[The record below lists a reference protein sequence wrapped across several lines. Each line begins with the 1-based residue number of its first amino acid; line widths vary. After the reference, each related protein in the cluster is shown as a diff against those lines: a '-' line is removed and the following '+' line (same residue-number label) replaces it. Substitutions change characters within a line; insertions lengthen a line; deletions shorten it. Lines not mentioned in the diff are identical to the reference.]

1 MSDQFSTLSVVRPSN
16 ARVFEAAEYIATE
29 LYRMRIAVMQYKEK
43 FGQVRV
49 YTRFGWYDG
58 TDLVRP
64 SYSSIPAFGFLNYLL
79 RTSLVSAIVC
89 RLSLVAE
96 PLQQKWYKR
105 TYKKA
110 LAKFPDLRYAI
121 LAGADWPELL
131 GGL

>member
-1 MSDQFSTLSVVRPSN
+1 MSESFSTLSVVRPSN
-16 ARVFEAAEYIATE
+16 IRVFEAAEYIAKE

-49 YTRFGWYDG
+49 YVQFGWYDG

-64 SYSSIPAFGFLNYLL
+64 SYHSMPYVGLFNWLLTSDATRFL
-79 RTSLVSAIVC
+79 VE
-89 RLSLVAE
+89 RLSKVAE
-96 PLQQKWYKR
+96 PMQRRWYRR

-110 LAKFPDLRYAI
+110 LDKFPDLRYAI

-131 GGL
+131 KGL

>member
-1 MSDQFSTLSVVRPSN
+1 MSDFNTLSVVRPSN
-16 ARVFEAAEYIATE
+16 IRVFEAAEYIAVE
-29 LYRMRIAVMQYKEK
+29 LYRMRIAVLQYKEK

-64 SYSSIPAFGFLNYLL
+64 SYSSMPYIGLFNWLL
-79 RTSLVSAIVC
+79 TCSVTRYTVE
-89 RLSLVAE
+89 RLSRIAE
-96 PLQQKWYKR
+96 PLQRKWYRR

-110 LAKFPDLRYAI
+110 LDRFPDLRYAI
-121 LAGADWPELL
+121 LSGADWPELL

>member
-1 MSDQFSTLSVVRPSN
+1 MSDFNTLSVVRPSN

-49 YTRFGWYDG
+49 YVRFGWYDG

-64 SYSSIPAFGFLNYLL
+64 SYSSTPYIGLFNWLLTSDTTRFL
-79 RTSLVSAIVC
+79 VE
-89 RLSLVAE
+89 RLSRVAE
-96 PLQQKWYKR
+96 PVQRKWYRR

-131 GGL
+131 GGV